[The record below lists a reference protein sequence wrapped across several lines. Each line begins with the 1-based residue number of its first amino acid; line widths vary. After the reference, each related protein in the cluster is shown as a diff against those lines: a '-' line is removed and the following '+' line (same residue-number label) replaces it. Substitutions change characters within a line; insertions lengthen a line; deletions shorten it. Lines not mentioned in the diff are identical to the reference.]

1 MDVVPLSPFWGL
13 GIEVNCPL
21 NKAHVQTLA
30 ETFRVKGIRRYDDKT
45 RLRISIPR
53 ERIELI
59 FEEIKAAGACDPVL
73 RWTNLR
79 SKLPSTKSL
88 DAATWEWDDVLAEEV
103 MPHRRVGSHVK
114 TSMSVGM
121 LYTHCVLPFGLTN
134 GPATFQRYVNDL
146 FFDLLDDY
154 VSVYLDDILIYSDN
168 EEEHQVKEVLSRLRK
183 AGLQADIKKMRIPR
197 YPDLIL
203 WFHHWHQRH

>member
-1 MDVVPLSPFWGL
+1 
-13 GIEVNCPL
+13 
-21 NKAHVQTLA
+21 
-30 ETFRVKGIRRYDDKT
+30 
-45 RLRISIPR
+45 
-53 ERIELI
+53 
-59 FEEIKAAGACDPVL
+59 
-73 RWTNLR
+73 
-79 SKLPSTKSL
+79 
-88 DAATWEWDDVLAEEV
+88 
-103 MPHRRVGSHVK
+103 
-114 TSMSVGM
+114 MSVGM
-121 LYTHCVLPFGLTN
+121 LYTYCVLPFGLTN

-203 WFHHWHQRH
+203 